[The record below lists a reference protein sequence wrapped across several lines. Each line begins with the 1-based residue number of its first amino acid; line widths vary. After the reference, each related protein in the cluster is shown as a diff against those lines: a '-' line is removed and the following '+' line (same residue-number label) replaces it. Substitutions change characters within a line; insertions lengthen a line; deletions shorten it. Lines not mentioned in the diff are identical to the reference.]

1 MPPVPNFPKIYNEF
15 IRQGLRPHQASIKAH
30 AIIRAH
36 VESEKAENSES
47 DEEEEDDETDSRRVI
62 SKELEKMKLTA
73 AKLSNHYKQDKKL
86 LLLIKYITN
95 ILRKY

>member
-1 MPPVPNFPKIYNEF
+1 MAPVPNFPKIYNDF
-15 IRQGLRPHQASIKAH
+15 LKQGLRPHQASIKAH

-36 VESEKAENSES
+36 VESEKAEDSES
-47 DEEEEDDETDSRRVI
+47 DEEEDETDSRRVI

>member
-1 MPPVPNFPKIYNEF
+1 MPPVPNFPKIYNDF
-15 IRQGLRPHQASIKAH
+15 LKQGLRPHQASIKAH

-36 VESEKAENSES
+36 VESEKAEDSES
-47 DEEEEDDETDSRRVI
+47 DEEEDETDSRRVI
-62 SKELEKMKLTA
+62 SKELEKMKMTA

-95 ILRKY
+95 VLRKY

>member
-1 MPPVPNFPKIYNEF
+1 MAPVPNFPKIYNDF
-15 IRQGLRPHQASIKAH
+15 LKQGLRPHQASIKAH

-47 DEEEEDDETDSRRVI
+47 DEEEDDETDSRRVI